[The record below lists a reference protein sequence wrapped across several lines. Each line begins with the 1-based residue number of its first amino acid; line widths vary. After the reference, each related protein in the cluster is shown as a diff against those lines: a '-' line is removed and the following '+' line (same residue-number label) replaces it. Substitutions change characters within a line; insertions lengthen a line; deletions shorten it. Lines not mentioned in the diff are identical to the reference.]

1 MLNGYLKYVNGIIE
15 ELCYLKD
22 SKMENSN
29 KYKILSN
36 ELKEILS
43 VDDKF
48 INDNIIPVKKDNG
61 KIVNSV
67 NIIIF

>member
-1 MLNGYLKYVNGIIE
+1 MLNGYLKYVNSIIE

>member
-1 MLNGYLKYVNGIIE
+1 MLNGYLKYVNSIIE

-22 SKMENSN
+22 SKMEDSN

>member
-1 MLNGYLKYVNGIIE
+1 MLDGYLKYVNGIIE

-22 SKMENSN
+22 SKLENSN

-48 INDNIIPVKKDNG
+48 INDNIIPVKIDNG

>member
-61 KIVNSV
+61 KIINSV
-67 NIIIF
+67 DIIIF

>member
-48 INDNIIPVKKDNG
+48 ISDNIIPVKKDNG
-61 KIVNSV
+61 KIVNSID
-67 NIIIF
+67 IIIF

>member
-43 VDDKF
+43 DDDKF
-48 INDNIIPVKKDNG
+48 INDNIIPVKKDNR
-61 KIVNSV
+61 KLVKSV
-67 NIIIF
+67 NIVIF

>member
-61 KIVNSV
+61 KIINSV

>member
-29 KYKILSN
+29 KYKNLSN